1 MPAALIARRLTV
13 TRGSRTILAD
23 IDLHLAPGH
32 RVGVVGP
39 NGIGKSTLLR
49 ALAGRIDDADA
60 VIEGSVDTAS
70 VAATVGYLPQESEPR
85 SCETVD
91 ELLARRT
98 GVAAAQA
105 ELDAATN
112 ALSLGTP
119 GCEDRYSL
127 ALDRLLALGAADLD
141 ARAGRVF
148 AELSI
153 DERLRGQHTTTLS
166 GGETARVSLASLL
179 LARFDVML
187 LDEPTNDLDLDGLER
202 LERWV
207 TGLDVPVA
215 LVSHDRAF
223 LERTI
228 TDVVEIDHHSH
239 RATWFAGGWTAFLT
253 ERELARQHAQDRFDR
268 YDTRRQ
274 SLLDRRQREREWA
287 AKGAGRLRRSGER
300 DKFIRHHQ
308 LNQTEQLAGRSAQ
321 TDRALERLE
330 AVEEPRT
337 PWELRYDIPTV
348 ERSGDVVAVADAAV
362 VERGAFRLGPVDLDI
377 GWGDRVAIVGA
388 NGSGK
393 TTLID
398 MLLGRVA
405 PSRGRAGLGAN
416 VVVGEVAQKREH
428 LVGPGVVLD
437 RFCASTAMTAGDAR
451 TLLAKF
457 GVSADHLG
465 RPAGTLS
472 PGERTRVALAI
483 LMANGANL
491 LVLDEPTNHLDL
503 DAIQH
508 LEAALDRFDGTLL
521 LVTHDRALLRSVR
534 IDRTLRVDAGV
545 VTEESAVGAGVQRV
559 VDDDAGS

>member
-13 TRGSRTILAD
+13 TRGSRMILAD

-85 SCETVD
+85 SRETVD

-148 AELSI
+148 ADLSI
-153 DERLRGQHTTTLS
+153 DERLRGQYTTTLS

-416 VVVGEVAQKREH
+416 VVIGEVAQKREH

-503 DAIQH
+503 DAIQQ